1 MGRIFVLM
9 GRCAPGW
16 CLLVIS
22 CTLCVC
28 HPPTENTTSTPVVG
42 PYEPP
47 FFEASCDA
55 LTRIKDG
62 LDGKGLH
69 MAPTQKFGMLGT
81 FDLCMY
87 GLHNCELAAR
97 RAAQQF
103 PQRTQS
109 IDQYIRSVTNVSH
122 AVEKTL
128 SQAVREPTTI
138 LRVREVAQTTLRV
151 LGSCR
156 ALLEP
161 LQTELKA
168 PPAHMFNLTSGPLP
182 DPPWPRADG
191 LAHASWWSAPAPP
204 TATKPSDS
212 WLVPPTAQDQAD
224 QRAALR

>member
-1 MGRIFVLM
+1 MLGR
-9 GRCAPGW
+9 RYAW

-22 CTLCVC
+22 STFCVC
-28 HPPTENTTSTPVVG
+28 HPPTENTTYTPAVD

-62 LDGKGLH
+62 LDGKGAAATAAQLESRILNDITPYAGLH

-109 IDQYIRSVTNVSH
+109 IDQV
-122 AVEKTL
+122 
-128 SQAVREPTTI
+128 
-138 LRVREVAQTTLRV
+138 
-151 LGSCR
+151 GS
-156 ALLEP
+156 
-161 LQTELKA
+161 
-168 PPAHMFNLTSGPLP
+168 
-182 DPPWPRADG
+182 D
-191 LAHASWWSAPAPP
+191 
-204 TATKPSDS
+204 
-212 WLVPPTAQDQAD
+212 
-224 QRAALR
+224 